1 MATRNFKE
9 LSDPIMKNP
18 KRRASIE
25 RHRRES
31 LAELVAYQ
39 LAELR
44 KLRELTQHEV
54 AQALGVTQPNVSFVE
69 NGTDVMLST
78 LRNYIEAL
86 GGILE
91 VNAVFD
97 GERIPLDLLDKAS

>member
-1 MATRNFKE
+1 MTVRKFKE
-9 LSDPIMKNP
+9 LSDPIMADP
-18 KRRASIE
+18 KRRASIK
-25 RHRRES
+25 RRRQES

-44 KLRELTQHEV
+44 KLRELTQSEV
-54 AQALGVTQPNVSFVE
+54 ALALGVTQPNVSFVE
-69 NGTDVMLST
+69 NGTDVLLST

-86 GGILE
+86 GGTLE

-97 GERIPLDLLDKAS
+97 GERIPLGLLDKAS